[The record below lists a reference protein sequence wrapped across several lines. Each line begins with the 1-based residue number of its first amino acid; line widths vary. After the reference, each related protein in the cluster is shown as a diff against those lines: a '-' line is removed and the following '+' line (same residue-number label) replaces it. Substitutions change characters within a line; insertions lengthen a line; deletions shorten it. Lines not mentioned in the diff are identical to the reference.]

1 MRIGINADEANVI
14 NPVGI
19 GQFALNVIR
28 GLEKIDK
35 ENKYYLY
42 LTSLKKSTLP
52 VERAG
57 WCYKYIWPKK
67 LSTQFSL
74 PFNLL
79 LNREKLDVFFTPT
92 HYAPRFCPMPSV
104 VSVMD
109 TSYLIYP
116 EYFSKK
122 DLWQLKNWT
131 EYSMK
136 NARKAVVI
144 SESTK
149 KDVVKFYGKKSK
161 DVIVCYPGYDEK
173 FKVIGETRLPAS
185 QRGEPARQVR
195 EIEEI
200 KKKYGIEGEYLIAIG
215 TLQPRKN
222 YERLI
227 RVFAKLKKEGGR
239 EKLVIVGKKGWLY
252 DSLFE
257 TVKKLNVEHDAIFTG
272 YVPDEDIVYL
282 LNGAK
287 IYVLASLY
295 EGFGIPILEAQ
306 ACGVPVACSRVSSI
320 PEVAGEAAIY
330 FDPKSEMDMAEKI
343 NQLLTVPDL
352 REKMRQK
359 GLENVKKFSWETC
372 AKQVLKT
379 IEEAV

>member
-1 MRIGINADEANVI
+1 MK

-19 GQFALNVIR
+19 GQFALNVINE
-28 GLEKIDK
+28 LEKIDK
-35 ENKYYLY
+35 ENQYYLY
-42 LTSLKKSTLP
+42 LTSSKKNTLP

-57 WCYKYIWPKK
+57 WCYKFIWPKK
-67 LSTQFSL
+67 FSTQFAL

-92 HYAPRFCPMPSV
+92 HYAPRICPMPSV
-104 VSVMD
+104 IAIMD
-109 TSYLIYP
+109 TSYLLYP
-116 EYFSKK
+116 EYFTKH

-131 EYSMK
+131 KYSAK
-136 NARKAVVI
+136 NAKKIVVI

-149 KDVVKFYGKKSK
+149 NDVIKFYGKKENDN
-161 DVIVCYPGYDEK
+161 DVVICYPGYDEK
-173 FKVIGETRLPAS
+173 FRGIREIG
-185 QRGEPARQVR
+185 

-200 KKKYGIEGEYLIAIG
+200 KKRYGIVEDYIIAVG

-227 RVFAKLKKEGGR
+227 RVFTKLKRAGGQ

-252 DSLFE
+252 NSLF
-257 TVKKLNVEHDAIFTG
+257 TDVKKLNVEHDVIFTG
-272 YVPDEDIVYL
+272 YVPDRDIVYL

-287 IYVLASLY
+287 MYVLASLY
-295 EGFGIPILEAQ
+295 EGFGIPLLEAQ

-320 PEVAGEAAIY
+320 PEVAGDAAVY
-330 FDPKSEMDMAEKI
+330 FDPKNEEDMVEKL
-343 NQLLTVPDL
+343 NQLLTVSNL
-352 REKMRQK
+352 REKLRQK
-359 GLENVKKFSWETC
+359 GLENVKKFSWEAC
-372 AKQVLKT
+372 AKKVIKT